1 MKNVKKIIS
10 AMLSGAMALTMCA
23 GTALAVS
30 AAEPY
35 QEIES
40 RYDPG
45 QAAASNS
52 SISRPELFPTSA
64 YNGSYIYGNFNSN
77 DEYIDTE
84 DYYRIGTG
92 KADGDN
98 GSVAIKL
105 ENIPKGHNYDLF
117 LLDQNQNVVASSERL
132 GNSNEIIRTPN
143 ITSYTTYYLLVKAVT
158 VPDYSESYYHLKMED
173 YIVTETK
180 SVSLQPTTL
189 NTSPNEWSTN
199 AYRDMRSLPDDA
211 VVVSAKVSAKK
222 SSSSQGYNNIIRV
235 KLGNGDYETVSWKS
249 GDLEVPG
256 LIGQNC
262 SAYWYAG
269 FKASVLTSTS
279 IVSMNTFKMTIT
291 YKYDKFKNY

>member
-1 MKNVKKIIS
+1 MKSVKNIIS
-10 AMLSGAMALTMCA
+10 TLLSGAMALTMCA
-23 GTALAVS
+23 GTALTVS

-35 QEIES
+35 QEFES
-40 RYDPG
+40 RYEPG
-45 QAAASNS
+45 QYAASNS

-64 YNGSYIYGNFNSN
+64 YNGSYVYGNFYSN
-77 DEYIDTE
+77 DEYTDTE

-92 KADGDN
+92 KTDGDN

-105 ENIPKGHNYDLF
+105 ENIPIGHNYDLF
-117 LLDQNQNVVASSERL
+117 LIDQNQNVVASSERL
-132 GNSNEIIRTPN
+132 GNSNEIIRTPCVS
-143 ITSYTTYYLLVKAVT
+143 SYTTYYLLVKAVT
-158 VPDYSESYYHLKMED
+158 VPNHNESYYRLSMLD
-173 YIVTETK
+173 YIVTNTV
-180 SVSLQPTTL
+180 SVNLQPSTL

-199 AYRDMRSLPDDA
+199 AYRDMRNLPDDA

-222 SSSSQGYNNIIRV
+222 SSSSKGYNNIIRV
-235 KLGNGDYETVSWKS
+235 KLGNGEYETVTWKS

-291 YKYDKFKNY
+291 YKYDKLKNY